1 MKWLDIK
8 YPISEKIIEYLKSKE
23 RFPGEHKIWLNNIRD
38 LRFRALSLLGEEKDQ
53 SVKHIILRS
62 ELGDIINCFCIIN
75 QEMERNLLINLPGI
89 FDIKIK
95 L

>member
-23 RFPGEHKIWLNNIRD
+23 RFPGEHEIWLNNIRD
-38 LRFRALSLLGEEKDQ
+38 LRFRALSLLGEKDQ
-53 SVKHIILRS
+53 SVKYIMLRS
-62 ELGDIINCFCIIN
+62 ELGDTINCFYMTN
-75 QEMERNLLINLPGI
+75 REMERNLLINLPGI